1 MDTVSHGPR
10 LIGNTHKIANARN
23 RRVGILEVLNL
34 FKSVPLPGVRLRVMG
49 VACMS
54 RVAGSAVAREEVRRE
69 PQRGIVCGVIIF
81 LGVENIQ

>member
-49 VACMS
+49 VAC
-54 RVAGSAVAREEVRRE
+54 VARSRE
-69 PQRGIVCGVIIF
+69 KRATHSTQRGIVCAEWLYFWG
-81 LGVENIQ
+81 

>member
-1 MDTVSHGPR
+1 
-10 LIGNTHKIANARN
+10 
-23 RRVGILEVLNL
+23 VLNL